1 MTVTTAHVRIRKNS
15 GGIPLVLTSET
26 THGVRIINLTE
37 HPRTAVWPWGEYQDT
52 DTENHVIH
60 IRSRFLNRALH
71 RLDHEGIPEEER
83 LIAFHEEP
91 IENGQTRITWCC
103 RADQGTEDQG
113 PEVLN
118 LCVATDARIVDWP
131 ASQEDWRDLGAIDC
145 EVENLQ
151 HVRTRYLY
159 EAILTLRDD
168 GVPDDRQQVAFHE
181 HHDWKPG
188 RIFVRCVCRDSLV

>member
-1 MTVTTAHVRIRKNS
+1 
-15 GGIPLVLTSET
+15 VLTSET
-26 THGVRIINLTE
+26 TRGIRITNLTE

-52 DTENHVIH
+52 DPENDPIS
-60 IRSRFLNRALH
+60 IRKRFLSRALH

-91 IENGQTRITWCC
+91 LENGQTRITWCC

-113 PEVLN
+113 REVLD
-118 LCVATDARIVDWP
+118 LCVATDPRLVGWP
-131 ASQEDWRDLGAIDC
+131 ASQKGWIDLGATDC
-145 EVENLQ
+145 EPANIR
-151 HVRTRYLY
+151 HVRSCYLY
-159 EAILTLRDD
+159 KAILTLSAAQ
-168 GVPDDRQQVAFHE
+168 VPVERQQVAFDE